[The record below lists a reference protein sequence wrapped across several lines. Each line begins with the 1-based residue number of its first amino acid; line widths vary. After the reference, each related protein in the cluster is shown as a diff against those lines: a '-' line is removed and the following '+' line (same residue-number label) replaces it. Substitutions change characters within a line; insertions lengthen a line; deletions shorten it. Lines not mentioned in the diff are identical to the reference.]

1 MVDGPISKIISDP
14 MGALKSF
21 GRGITEG
28 TGKDIKALSQ
38 SEKRQ
43 FARYIKSLPSQA
55 AQKKA
60 MESYAAINTM
70 AGRNRYVRKMI
81 KTFNPATT
89 KTVKKMGGQQK
100 EGALARGGAVK
111 KKMAY
116 GGKAT
121 TKKKMMGGG
130 KVMPKKKMMYGGKA
144 KKK

>member
-1 MVDGPISKIISDP
+1 MVDGPFKKIFNDP
-14 MGALKSF
+14 MGALKAF
-21 GRGITEG
+21 GKGVTEG
-28 TGKDIKALSQ
+28 SGKDIKALSQ
-38 SEKRQ
+38 SEKTQ

-60 MESYAAINTM
+60 MEGYSNINTM
-70 AGRNRYVRKMI
+70 AGRNRYARRMI
-81 KTFNPATT
+81 KTFNSATT

-116 GGKAT
+116 GGKAMP
-121 TKKKMMGGG
+121 KKKMMGGG